1 MATTVF
7 RVEKKENFT
16 IISNR
21 HLQDNSLSLKAKGLL
36 TIMLSLPPNWDM
48 TLKGLVALSA
58 DGPDAIRSAIAE
70 LERHGYLSRTRE
82 RNALGQLQCTEY
94 TIHEEPSAACQNSQ
108 PEPDGEPKQK
118 EPAAEK
124 PRDTAVSSQMGKSDL
139 AQVGKSD
146 LAQMGKS
153 NIGKPCAGKPD
164 TIKYLI
170 NQKTER
176 IKDSL
181 SYPHHPGSTNQEPCR
196 MDEMRKAETLQKERA
211 AYEAMLKENIDYDE
225 LMENPDEAFRDFVR
239 LTLDVMLD
247 AVTTTA
253 PVVRVKGQDFPAET
267 VKSRLL
273 RLSSRQIDY
282 VWESLQNSTRKIS
295 KMQSY
300 LLTALYNSLNGE
312 DLYYTQWVKED
323 FAAAQGG

>member
-124 PRDTAVSSQMGKSDL
+124 PRDTAVSSQI
-139 AQVGKSD
+139 GKSD
-146 LAQMGKS
+146 LAQMGKP

-164 TIKYLI
+164 TIKYLM

-181 SYPHHPGSTNQEPCR
+181 SYPHHPDSTNQEPCR

-239 LTLDVMLD
+239 LALDVMLD

-253 PVVRVKGQDFPAET
+253 PVVRVKGQDFPAEA

-282 VWESLQNSTRKIS
+282 VWESLQNSARKIS